1 MITSEQI
8 KEMIRLEVKRV
19 IREGLELSVNYDNLF
34 GTLSIKASLDGEEV
48 AEANIY
54 RSDIND
60 LMGD

>member
-8 KEMIRLEVKRV
+8 KEMIQLEVKRV
-19 IREGLELSVNYDNLF
+19 IREELELSVNYDSLF

>member
-1 MITSEQI
+1 MITVEQI
-8 KEMIRLEVKRV
+8 KELIQLEVKRV
-19 IREGLELSVNYDNLF
+19 LREELELSVNYDSLF

-48 AEANIY
+48 AKANIY

>member
-19 IREGLELSVNYDNLF
+19 IREELELSVNYDSLF
-34 GTLSIKASLDGEEV
+34 CTLSIKASLDGEEV
-48 AEANIY
+48 AKANIY

>member
-19 IREGLELSVNYDNLF
+19 IREELELSVNYDDLF
-34 GTLSIKASLDGEEV
+34 GTLSIKASLDGEEI

>member
-34 GTLSIKASLDGEEV
+34 GTLSIKASFDGEEV

>member
-19 IREGLELSVNYDNLF
+19 IREELELSVNYDSLF

-48 AEANIY
+48 TEANIY

>member
-19 IREGLELSVNYDNLF
+19 IREGLELNVNYDSLF
-34 GTLSIKASLDGEEV
+34 GTLSIKASLDGEKV
-48 AEANIY
+48 AEADIY

>member
-19 IREGLELSVNYDNLF
+19 IREELGLSVNYDSLF

>member
-19 IREGLELSVNYDNLF
+19 IREELELSVNYDSLF
-34 GTLSIKASLDGEEV
+34 GTLSIKASFDGEEV

>member
-1 MITSEQI
+1 MITPEQI
-8 KEMIRLEVKRV
+8 KEMIQLEVRHV
-19 IREGLELSVNYDNLF
+19 IREELELSVNYDNLF

>member
-19 IREGLELSVNYDNLF
+19 IREELELSVNYDSLF

-48 AEANIY
+48 AKANIY

>member
-1 MITSEQI
+1 MITPEQI
-8 KEMIRLEVKRV
+8 KEMIQLEVRRV
-19 IREGLELSVNYDNLF
+19 IREELELSVNYDNLF

>member
-19 IREGLELSVNYDNLF
+19 IREELELSVNYDDLF
-34 GTLSIKASLDGEEV
+34 GTLSIKASFDGEEV

>member
-19 IREGLELSVNYDNLF
+19 IREELELSVNYDDLF

>member
-19 IREGLELSVNYDNLF
+19 IREELELSVNYDSLF

>member
-8 KEMIRLEVKRV
+8 KEMIQLEVRRV
-19 IREGLELSVNYDNLF
+19 IREELELSVNYDSLF

>member
-19 IREGLELSVNYDNLF
+19 IREELELSVNYDNLF
-34 GTLSIKASLDGEEV
+34 GTLSIKASFDSEEV

>member
-8 KEMIRLEVKRV
+8 KEMIRLEVRRV
-19 IREGLELSVNYDNLF
+19 IREELELDVNYDSLF
-34 GTLSIKASLDGEEV
+34 GTLSIKASFDGEEV

>member
-19 IREGLELSVNYDNLF
+19 IREELELSVNYDNLF
-34 GTLSIKASLDGEEV
+34 GTLSIKASFDGEEV

>member
-19 IREGLELSVNYDNLF
+19 IREGLELSVNYDSLF

>member
-19 IREGLELSVNYDNLF
+19 IREELELSVNYDDLF

-54 RSDIND
+54 HSDIND